1 MITYLIS
8 NFGSFKVDYRPL
20 LSLVEKLTESSTPAI
35 RNDALE
41 VYKELYKW
49 VREAIKPSLAKLKE
63 VYQKDL
69 EKAFDEIAKNMPK
82 IPDPKKYL
90 KNDKPKLGS
99 GNGDPTDIKKKMD
112 MLKQQEED
120 YNLAESIDVFS
131 NFTEDWCEEIL
142 KKEKKWVEKKEM
154 LEKFIKV

>member
-120 YNLAESIDVFS
+120 
-131 NFTEDWCEEIL
+131 
-142 KKEKKWVEKKEM
+142 
-154 LEKFIKV
+154 